1 MFESLFNRNDF
12 RYAFEKISAAVAD
25 PSADNVHAATHLGL
39 NILSAKF
46 GTFRQ
51 ELDVAGAIGEWR
63 DDLDTY
69 EHCLGVLERYLTGN
83 PDGLNG
89 RDARIYCRYLRCEY
103 VEFTELAR
111 DLADR
116 IPADRVAGDAGGKAG

>member
-1 MFESLFNRNDF
+1 MFESFFNRSDF
-12 RYAFEKISAAVAD
+12 RCAFEKISAAVAV
-25 PSADNVHAATHLGL
+25 PSAENVHAATHLGL
-39 NILSAKF
+39 NVLSAKF
-46 GTFRQ
+46 STFRH
-51 ELDVAGAIGEWR
+51 ELDEAGAIGEWR

-83 PDGLNG
+83 PDGLTG

-111 DLADR
+111 DLAER
-116 IPADRVAGDAGGKAG
+116 PVGNEGRQAG